1 MLVHIPAYFLSP
13 GNGSILASLA
23 VLFVLGGVLGVLYE
37 HTGNLFV
44 PAVAHGVY
52 NAVTFTTTYLELTG
66 GL

>member
-1 MLVHIPAYFLSP
+1 M
-13 GNGSILASLA
+13 
-23 VLFVLGGVLGVLYE
+23 LFVLGGVLGVLYE